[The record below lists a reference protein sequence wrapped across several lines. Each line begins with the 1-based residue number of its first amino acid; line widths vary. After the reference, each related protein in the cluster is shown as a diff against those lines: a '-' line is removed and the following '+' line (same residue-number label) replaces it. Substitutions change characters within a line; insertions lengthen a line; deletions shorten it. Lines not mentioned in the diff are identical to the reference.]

1 MICPVNLHAAIFNT
15 SIQLSWTKA
24 LKNRFKNMRRVPR
37 SARTGLDFTP
47 PDTNRKKKNALHQN
61 WSQSTSGQVLDEL
74 TYQRHK
80 TALVRDH
87 ERKKT
92 STESTLIMMRETAAN
107 RRQWIQEERPTV
119 TVIIKEFPYLK
130 DPPVVSF

>member
-1 MICPVNLHAAIFNT
+1 MDKGSQK
-15 SIQLSWTKA
+15 SIQEYEAGATVSTHWV
-24 LKNRFKNMRRVPR
+24 RFHSTRYQQEE
-37 SARTGLDFTP
+37 
-47 PDTNRKKKNALHQN
+47 KNALHQN
-61 WSQSTSGQVLDEL
+61 WSQSTSGRVLDEL